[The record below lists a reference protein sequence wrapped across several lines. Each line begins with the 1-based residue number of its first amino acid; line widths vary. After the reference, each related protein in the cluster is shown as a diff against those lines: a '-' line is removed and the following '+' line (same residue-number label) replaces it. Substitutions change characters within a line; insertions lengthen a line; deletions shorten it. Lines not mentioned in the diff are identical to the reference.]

1 MMRLIN
7 SRYNKL
13 SKGMLSVTKE
23 ICNKIPNHTPS
34 DDTCSLILLLFVFEA
49 GISPP
54 CTLDGKS

>member
-1 MMRLIN
+1 
-7 SRYNKL
+7 
-13 SKGMLSVTKE
+13 MLSVTKE

-34 DDTCSLILLLFVFEA
+34 DDKCSLILLLFVFEA